1 MPHPRGTPRE
11 GSTTMRLRLAS
22 PLVVAIV
29 IGLVSVV
36 PAAADQPPL
45 PDGASSEPAVSADG
59 RWVAFVSDASNLLGG
74 DVSADTNGVADV
86 FLADTQTSTL
96 RLVSKAGTVSADGP
110 SADVDISADG
120 RFVVF
125 ETTATNLIPADAN
138 AASDIVLYDAQTGA
152 LTLVSRRGLAG
163 AQGDA
168 DSFAPTI
175 SAAGTKVAFGS
186 RATNLVGND
195 TNARADIFVRDMVTG
210 LTTRVSTDG
219 SGRQANNASY
229 DAAIAP
235 TGGHVALSSLA
246 SNLVTG
252 DTNGR
257 RDVFLKTL
265 ATGKMIR
272 VSVSNTERQAKGDSG
287 LEDISADGR
296 SVVFNS
302 FAANL
307 VSGDDNN
314 QGDVFVRNRVDATTI
329 RASRRGT
336 IDGNDDSFGA
346 SISDDGAYVVFAT
359 RATNL
364 DVSTDENGGVFD
376 LFEFRV
382 ATRTLGRV
390 SVDRD
395 GGWADGKSYDSAITA
410 DGSVI
415 AFASLA
421 TDLVLGEQGLA
432 DDVFLH
438 RWLDPARAE
447 RAVSWWSGPM
457 SAG

>member
-1 MPHPRGTPRE
+1 
-11 GSTTMRLRLAS
+11 MRLRLAS
-22 PLVVAIV
+22 LFVVAIV
-29 IGLVSVV
+29 SGLVGTA
-36 PAAADQPPL
+36 PATADQPPP
-45 PDGASSEPAVSADG
+45 PDGASYSPAVSADG
-59 RWVAFVSDASNLLGG
+59 RWIAFVSVASNLLGG

-86 FLADTQTSTL
+86 FLVDTQTSTI
-96 RLVSKAGTVSADGP
+96 RLVSNAGGAAADGA
-110 SADVDISADG
+110 SGDVDISADG

-138 AASDIVLYDAQTGA
+138 AASDIVLYDAQSGA

-163 AQGDA
+163 VQGDA

-195 TNARADIFVRDMVTG
+195 TNGRADIFVRDVVSG
-210 LTTRVSTDG
+210 VTTRVSTDG

-246 SNLVTG
+246 SNLVVG
-252 DTNGR
+252 DTNGI

-272 VSVSNTERQAKGDSG
+272 VSVSNTERQARSSSG

-296 SVVFNS
+296 SVVFSS

-307 VSGDDNN
+307 VPGDDNN
-314 QGDVFVRNRVDATTI
+314 KGDVFVRNRIDGTTL

-336 IDGNDDSFGA
+336 IDGNDDSFAA
-346 SISDDGAYVVFAT
+346 SISDDGAYVVFQT

-364 DVSTDENGGVFD
+364 DVVADENGSVND

-382 ATRTLGRV
+382 ATRALVRV
-390 SVDRD
+390 SADID
-395 GGWADGKSYDSAITA
+395 GGWADGASYDAAITGNGA
-410 DGSVI
+410 AI

-421 TDLVLGEQGLA
+421 SDLVLGEQGAA
-432 DDVFLH
+432 DDVFMH
-438 RWLDPARAE
+438 RWVDLARTE
-447 RAVSWWSGPM
+447 RDVSWWSGPM

>member
-1 MPHPRGTPRE
+1 
-11 GSTTMRLRLAS
+11 MRLRVAS
-22 PLVVAIV
+22 SLIVAIV
-29 IGLVSVV
+29 SGLVSVM
-36 PAAADQPPL
+36 PAGADQLPP
-45 PDGASSEPAVSADG
+45 PDGASYGPAVSADG
-59 RWVAFVSDASNLLGG
+59 RWVAFVSEASNLLGG
-74 DVSADTNGVADV
+74 DASADPNGVADV
-86 FLADTQTSTL
+86 FLVDTQTSTI
-96 RLVSKAGTVSADGP
+96 RLVSKAGTIAADG
-110 SADVDISADG
+110 SSTDVDISADG

-125 ETTATNLIPADAN
+125 ETTATNLIPGDAN
-138 AASDIVLYDAQTGA
+138 GAASDIVLFDAQTGA
-152 LTLVSRRGLAG
+152 LTLVSRRGVAG
-163 AQGDA
+163 VQGDA

-175 SAAGTKVAFGS
+175 SAAGTKIAFGS

-195 TNARADIFVRDMVTG
+195 TNARADIFVRDVVTG
-210 LTTRVSTDG
+210 ATTRVSTDG
-219 SGRQANNASY
+219 NGRQANNASY

-252 DTNGR
+252 DTNGT

-272 VSVSNTERQAKGDSG
+272 VSVSNTERQARSSSG

-296 SVVFNS
+296 SVVFSS

-346 SISDDGAYVVFAT
+346 AISDDGAYVVFQS

-364 DVSTDENGGVFD
+364 DVTTDENGSVSD

-382 ATRTLGRV
+382 STRALVRV
-390 SVDRD
+390 SVDRE
-395 GGWADGKSYDSAITA
+395 GGWADGASYDAAITA

-421 TDLVLGEQGLA
+421 TDLVIGEQGVA
-432 DDVFLH
+432 DDVFGQ
-438 RWLDPARAE
+438 RWLGAARDE
-447 RAVSWWSGPM
+447 RALSWWSGPL
-457 SAG
+457 ATA